1 MHNLFFPF
9 LRKELPR
16 FYWYAILTSYQ
27 ITFLGGRYMEAKR
40 RDTKGRVADSIYEAG
55 YSMYFTRDLNAAKE
69 YCRDRYAGYFNKRYG
84 MMTSS
89 KAYDLKKYGIGPA
102 FRPDVAGWFNADP
115 GNSRS
120 SCALSV
126 AISEFDCQGLEID
139 MPIIGWGQDLQWSS
153 KGWKPNADEGTDD
166 YDYRI
171 NSYRVLLT
179 RGRDG
184 FIIFVPSG
192 LDNVAD
198 VFKKAGIKEL

>member
-1 MHNLFFPF
+1 MVFVKDLHKVENEF
-9 LRKELPR
+9 LRNGSP
-16 FYWYAILTSYQ
+16 
-27 ITFLGGRYMEAKR
+27 
-40 RDTKGRVADSIYEAG
+40 D
-55 YSMYFTRDLNAAKE
+55 
-69 YCRDRYAGYFNKRYG
+69 FN
-84 MMTSS
+84 SNV
-89 KAYDLKKYGIGPA
+89 KKYGIGPA

-184 FIIFVPSG
+184 FIIFVPPG